1 VSSPEILE
9 RRRTADG
16 ELVLRRSGEQL
27 ELIMNGVFLMSTGNG
42 ESERELVRAV
52 GARGRLLIGGLGA
65 GYSLAAA
72 VSEPDVSEVVV
83 VESEADVITW
93 NDTYFRPYNEGAL
106 DDPKV
111 TVVHADLGDYLA
123 ARPRAVDGPA
133 VDGPCGF
140 DGICLDTDNGP
151 DWLSQPGNAALYGP
165 AGLALL
171 RDLLTPEG
179 RLAVWAAHES
189 AEFAGLLGTVFT
201 STGIVRVPVERGP
214 DDIIYVASRLSATL
228 STFPLVS
235 LGSSA
240 GNLKC
245 AGILNA
251 ASRSRQ

>member
-1 VSSPEILE
+1 MSTPEVLE
-9 RRRTADG
+9 RRRTAEG

-42 ESERELVRAV
+42 ESERELIRAV

-72 VSEPDVSEVVV
+72 VREPDVSDVIV
-83 VESEADVITW
+83 VESEADVIAW

-111 TVVHADLGDYLA
+111 TVVHADLGDYLD
-123 ARPRAVDGPA
+123 ARPSA
-133 VDGPCGF
+133 F

-151 DWLSQPGNAALYGP
+151 DWLSRPGNAALYGP

-171 RDLLTPEG
+171 QDLLTPEG
-179 RLAVWAAHES
+179 KLAVWAAHEN

-201 STGIVRVPVERGP
+201 STGTIRIPVERGA
-214 DDIIYVASRLSATL
+214 DDVIYVASMIQDI
-228 STFPLVS
+228 
-235 LGSSA
+235 A
-240 GNLKC
+240 GYGD
-245 AGILNA
+245 A
-251 ASRSRQ
+251 